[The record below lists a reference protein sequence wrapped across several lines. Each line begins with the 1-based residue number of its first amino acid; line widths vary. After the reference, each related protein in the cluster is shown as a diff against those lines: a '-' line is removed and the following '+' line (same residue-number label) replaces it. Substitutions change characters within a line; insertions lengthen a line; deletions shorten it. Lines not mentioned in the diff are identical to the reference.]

1 MDLCAIGIDTI
12 RDKDDIGAP
21 GDSFLRNAYVV
32 MDLVHNEISI
42 AQVVYT
48 VDSSIVEIPAEG
60 VAAINF

>member
-12 RDKDDIGAP
+12 RDKDDIGAL

-42 AQVVYT
+42 AQAVYT
-48 VDSSIVEIPAEG
+48 VDNNIVEIPAEG